1 MSVYWILLSV
11 VLVASVIMVMY
22 DDRLSHGWH
31 TFLAVVL
38 VTASM
43 FLFFN
48 ALLGDD
54 PVVRNNDGQSSST
67 LVSHPLAGS
76 PGHQGVW

>member
-1 MSVYWILLSV
+1 MFVYWILLVV
-11 VLVASVIMVMY
+11 VLVASVVLAMY
-22 DDRLSHGWH
+22 DDRFSQGWQ
-31 TFLAVVL
+31 TFLAIVI

-67 LVSHPLAGS
+67 LSLQALAGS
-76 PGHQGVW
+76 PGRQSVW